1 LQTDIGTGGA
11 ITHPSILQSA
21 IHKNL
26 RKLTI
31 STTGQGERDLFLSYI
46 VEAPVWKTTYR
57 VVLDA
62 KSKPLLRGRSLVDNV
77 QDDDHKNH

>member
-11 ITHPSILQSA
+11 ITHPSILQST
-21 IHKNL
+21 IHENL

-31 STTGQGERDLFLSYI
+31 STTGQGERDLFPSHV
-46 VEAPVWKTTYR
+46 VEAPAWKTTYR
-57 VVLDA
+57 VVLNA
-62 KSKPLLRGRSLVDNV
+62 KSKPLLRGRAQVDNV